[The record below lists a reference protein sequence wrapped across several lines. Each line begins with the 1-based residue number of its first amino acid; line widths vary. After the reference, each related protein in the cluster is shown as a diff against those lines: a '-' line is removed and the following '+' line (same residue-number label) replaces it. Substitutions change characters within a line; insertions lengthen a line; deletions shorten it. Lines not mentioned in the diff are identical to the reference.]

1 MKKERRLVFD
11 LIRFVVDVIAMASGL
26 TLIVIGFGYF
36 AVIGRF
42 LWDELRGAADPASIE
57 LPDPELPEV
66 LLQIPVYNEP
76 LVTEQALRCAAQLD
90 WPKDKLH
97 IQLLDD
103 FTDETT
109 VRAARLRSCAPREPT
124 SPMCVGRT
132 ARASRRAPA
141 PMASAS
147 PTRLSSPCLMLIFV
161 RRRTGSSVACHCW

>member
-1 MKKERRLVFD
+1 VFD

-103 FTDETT
+103 STT
-109 VRAARLRSCAPREPT
+109 RPLSEQPPWLRSCAPREPT

-132 ARASRRAPA
+132 ARLQGGRLRLWPQHLRRAFHRHA
-141 PMASAS
+141 
-147 PTRLSSPCLMLIFV
+147 
-161 RRRTGSSVACHCW
+161 